1 MPTSPVRRAVVAAA
15 GSLLVALTVLPTGGS
30 SLAGPALPGGAAR
43 TTTEPTPAAAARFVV
58 STIDAKS
65 TPAAFSVLPA
75 LNPNHPNQ
83 STSTPAIASGML

>member
-43 TTTEPTPAAAARFVV
+43 TTTEPTPGAAATHSDGAVARGSRGLRGV
-58 STIDAKS
+58 SG
-65 TPAAFSVLPA
+65 
-75 LNPNHPNQ
+75 HPCVR
-83 STSTPAIASGML
+83 PVRGRGPGVA